1 LSRWLSFPVPRT
13 FFDMNDYN
21 SDLYDIPMFSGPTQ
35 LKPAHLFK
43 SERPALLLEYE
54 GYTGTEELA
63 LYNAM
68 IPSPVEN
75 IPDGVSSDGLPTV
88 PLWRGNYA
96 DGGEVTWYGV
106 SDGTLVKVEIVGER
120 RWTGVSY
127 HTNWKTRKST
137 QGASEWEVLS
147 HFRITPIWKI
157 FDACRRDA
165 ITEAWMREMIFR
177 VYALFD
183 ILAPAPPP
191 PFLCDA
197 SGSGG
202 IEGVLTDFCHTNNG
216 DNNYW
221 PIEYL
226 SAVRLRLAA
235 QVLSKEYGVPMMDFM
250 DLLDVDDLRWFEV
263 QRDGREVNLAWSDP
277 ITMHH
282 YIGKFNALRRV
293 KCSPALRVLSGKR
306 RIKL

>member
-1 LSRWLSFPVPRT
+1 
-13 FFDMNDYN
+13 
-21 SDLYDIPMFSGPTQ
+21 
-35 LKPAHLFK
+35 
-43 SERPALLLEYE
+43 
-54 GYTGTEELA
+54 
-63 LYNAM
+63 
-68 IPSPVEN
+68 
-75 IPDGVSSDGLPTV
+75 
-88 PLWRGNYA
+88 
-96 DGGEVTWYGV
+96 
-106 SDGTLVKVEIVGER
+106 
-120 RWTGVSY
+120 
-127 HTNWKTRKST
+127 
-137 QGASEWEVLS
+137 
-147 HFRITPIWKI
+147 
-157 FDACRRDA
+157 
-165 ITEAWMREMIFR
+165 MREMIFR